1 MARKNEAADWL
12 IRGYSIPEI
21 AMKMGISPIS
31 VKLYLCTVVGEGKIQ
46 RSDIFFSISPNKRKA
61 IEEIVG
67 NSQEYQTWE
76 IQKILENNGYVVCKE
91 ELDIFLMLRE
101 KDALLGDMYEYIRKI
116 ELTLHDM
123 LKKVF
128 VAEFGGDWWR
138 KGVPLSIR
146 KECVARK
153 EEDEEPVKDPYCY
166 TTFINLSVII
176 ERNWKI
182 FSLVLPPKLT
192 INKKTLLKE
201 FGKIN
206 NIRNRVM
213 HPVKTRELTEEEFYF
228 VHDFHKKIERS
239 KWQPPPTNVNENTE
253 S

>member
-1 MARKNEAADWL
+1 MARKNEAAELL
-12 IRGYSIPEI
+12 IKGYSIPEI
-21 AMKMGISPIS
+21 ANEMGISPIS
-31 VKLYLCTVVGEGKIQ
+31 VKLYLCTVVGEGDIQ
-46 RSDIFFSISPNKRKA
+46 RSDIFFSISPDKRKA
-61 IEEIVG
+61 IEEVIE
-67 NSQEYQTWE
+67 NSQEYKTWE
-76 IQKILENNGYVVCKE
+76 IQKILKNKGYVICKE
-91 ELDIFLMLRE
+91 ELEIFLMLRE
-101 KDALLGDMYEYIRKI
+101 KNALLGDMYNYIRKI

-123 LKKVF
+123 VKKILVE
-128 VAEFGGDWWR
+128 AFGGNWWR
-138 KGVPLSIR
+138 KSVPLSIR

-192 INKKTLLKE
+192 INKKALLKE

-213 HPVKTRELTEEEFYF
+213 HPVKTREFTEEDFYF
-228 VHDFHKKIERS
+228 VHVFHKKITPD
-239 KWQPPPTNVNENTE
+239 KWKEPKNT
-253 S
+253 